1 MTDLVLS
8 DVSGNEIDPR
18 EMLTDQLICYVEG
31 LNPDLGKPSDPY
43 YEDLQSFLKE
53 VSMSGVVQINA
64 SNLYST
70 LGLEDVDLSGGDA
83 DIKDINE
90 KEYYVAYS
98 DFEKQENELSNLM
111 FMMMVFPY
119 TKDENKKAVSDNY
132 IFSNVQATP
141 FGYVEIEE

>member
-1 MTDLVLS
+1 MTDLILS
-8 DVSGNEIDPR
+8 DISGNEIDPR

-31 LNPDLGKPSDPY
+31 LNPDLGKASDPY
-43 YEDLQSFLKE
+43 YDELQSFLKE

-70 LGLEDVDLSGGDA
+70 LGLEDVDLSGSEN

-98 DFEKQENELSNLM
+98 DFEKQENEPSDLM

-119 TKDENKKAVSDNY
+119 TKDENKKAASDDY
-132 IFSNVQATP
+132 IFQNVQATP
-141 FGYVEIEE
+141 FGYTEIEE